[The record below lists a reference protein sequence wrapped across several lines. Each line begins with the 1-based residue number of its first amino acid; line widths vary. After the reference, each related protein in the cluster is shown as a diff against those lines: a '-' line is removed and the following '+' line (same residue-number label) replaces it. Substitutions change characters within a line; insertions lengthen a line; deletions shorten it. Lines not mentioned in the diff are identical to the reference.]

1 MKNDVAISHYLHTQN
16 YDKLIRQFMMEESKL
31 KDWFMDRHWKKHAFD
46 IEIVSCK
53 TLQPKFYDRW
63 NEIILLYHLQYCT
76 KWSIIRYIWSYETS
90 FLSLYNIFFYL
101 CVYLLSY
108 RLIGK

>member
-1 MKNDVAISHYLHTQN
+1 MKLDRMIKQNKVLWKNDVAISQCLHIQN

-31 KDWFMDRHWKKHAFD
+31 KDWFIDRHWKKHAFD

-63 NEIILLYHLQYCT
+63 NEIILLYHLQYSP
-76 KWSIIRYIWSYETS
+76 KKLQIVRNDQW
-90 FLSLYNIFFYL
+90 
-101 CVYLLSY
+101 
-108 RLIGK
+108 